1 MALNPFLSLNSL
13 DLVKHRSSEC
23 HIGVTRIVQH
33 WGMICDMHVHTK
45 ASGMCTLPVLDR
57 FCRESYNDAEAVYET
72 LTRRGMTLVTLTD
85 HDSIDGA
92 EPLRRCPNFFV
103 SEEATC
109 RMPSGTTVH
118 IGIYGITERN
128 HIEIQRR
135 RNDLV
140 SLLVYLTEKR
150 ILFSVN
156 HVFSALTGRRAA
168 EDFEWW
174 QSYFPAYETLNA
186 SMPATVNKKAQDLA
200 RALGKIELAG
210 SDSHTMTL
218 LGHAWTEVP
227 GARNAEEFL
236 AGLRSGRGIVRG
248 KSSGSIGLAR
258 DLFLV
263 GVQMMRETKWTL
275 LLAPLASLL
284 PAISAAHTMHEEVF
298 ARRWFASVRR
308 QSAKGNNRSLWE
320 TAPFAQEVA
329 A

>member
-1 MALNPFLSLNSL
+1 
-13 DLVKHRSSEC
+13 
-23 HIGVTRIVQH
+23 
-33 WGMICDMHVHTK
+33 MHVHTK

-57 FCRESYNDAEAVYET
+57 FCRESYNDPEAVYET
-72 LTRRGMTLVTLTD
+72 LMRRGMTLVTLTD

-92 EPLRRCPNFFV
+92 ESLRRYPNFFV

-109 RMPSGTTVH
+109 RMPSATTVH

-168 EDFEWW
+168 EDFGWW

-186 SMPATVNKKAQDLA
+186 SMSATVNKKAHELA
-200 RALGKIELAG
+200 LAQGKIEVAG

-227 GARNAEEFL
+227 GARNTEDFL

-263 GVQMMRETKWTL
+263 GVEMMRETNWTL

-284 PAISAAHTMHEEVF
+284 PAISAAHTFHEEIF

-308 QSAKGNNRSLWE
+308 QSAKRNSRPVWE
-320 TAPFAQEVA
+320 SATCAQEMA

>member
-1 MALNPFLSLNSL
+1 
-13 DLVKHRSSEC
+13 
-23 HIGVTRIVQH
+23 
-33 WGMICDMHVHTK
+33 MHVHTK
-45 ASGMCTLPVLDR
+45 SSGMCTLPVLNK
-57 FCRESYNDAEAVYET
+57 FCRESYNDPAAVYET
-72 LTRRGMTLVTLTD
+72 LTGRGMTLVTLTD

-92 EPLRRCPNFFV
+92 DSLRRYSNFFV

-128 HIEIQRR
+128 HSEIQRR

-168 EDFEWW
+168 DDFEWW

-186 SMPATVNKKAQDLA
+186 SMPATVNKKARDLA
-200 RALGKIELAG
+200 HAQGKIEVAG

-227 GARNAEEFL
+227 GARNADEFL
-236 AGLRSGRGIVRG
+236 AGLRAGRGIVRG

-263 GVQMMRETKWTL
+263 AVEMMRESRWTL

-284 PAISAAHTMHEEVF
+284 PAFSAAHTVHEEVF

-308 QSAKGNNRSLWE
+308 QSAKSNGRSIWE
-320 TAPFAQEVA
+320 SAPFAQEVA

>member
-1 MALNPFLSLNSL
+1 
-13 DLVKHRSSEC
+13 
-23 HIGVTRIVQH
+23 
-33 WGMICDMHVHTK
+33 MICDMHVHTK
-45 ASGMCTLPVLDR
+45 SSGMCTLPVLNQ
-57 FCRESYNDAEAVYET
+57 FCRESYNDPQAVYDT

-92 EPLRRCPNFFV
+92 ESLRRYPNFFV

-168 EDFEWW
+168 GDFKWW

-186 SMPATVNKKAQDLA
+186 SMPKTVNRKAHDLA

-227 GARNAEEFL
+227 GARDTDEFL
-236 AGLRSGRGIVRG
+236 SGLRAGCGTVRG

-263 GVQMMRETKWTL
+263 GVEMMRETKWTL
-275 LLAPLASLL
+275 LLAPLATLL
-284 PAISAAHTMHEEVF
+284 PAISAAYTMHEEVF

-308 QSAKGNNRSLWE
+308 QSAKHNACSIWDS
-320 TAPFAQEVA
+320 APFAQELA

>member
-1 MALNPFLSLNSL
+1 
-13 DLVKHRSSEC
+13 
-23 HIGVTRIVQH
+23 
-33 WGMICDMHVHTK
+33 
-45 ASGMCTLPVLDR
+45 MCTLPVLNK
-57 FCRESYNDAEAVYET
+57 FCRESYNDPAAVYET
-72 LTRRGMTLVTLTD
+72 LTGRGMTLVTLTD

-92 EPLRRCPNFFV
+92 DSLRRYSNFFV

-128 HIEIQRR
+128 HSEIQRR

-168 EDFEWW
+168 DDFEWW

-186 SMPATVNKKAQDLA
+186 SMPATVNKKARDLA
-200 RALGKIELAG
+200 HAQGKIEVAG

-227 GARNAEEFL
+227 GARNADEFL
-236 AGLRSGRGIVRG
+236 AGLRAGRGIVRG

-263 GVQMMRETKWTL
+263 AVEMMRESRWTL

-284 PAISAAHTMHEEVF
+284 PAFSAAHTVHEEVF

-308 QSAKGNNRSLWE
+308 QSAKSNGRSIWE
-320 TAPFAQEVA
+320 SAPFAQEVA